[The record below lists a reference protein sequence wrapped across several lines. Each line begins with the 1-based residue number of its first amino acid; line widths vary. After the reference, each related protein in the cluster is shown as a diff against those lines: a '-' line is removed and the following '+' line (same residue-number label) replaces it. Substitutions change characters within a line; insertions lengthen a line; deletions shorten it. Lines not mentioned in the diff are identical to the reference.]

1 MTAPQF
7 RPLKFGVTRVNL
19 RNGTDGTRY
28 LQADQDLQA
37 FPDRLTDR
45 LQHWAQVKPEHSF
58 MARRIQQADGTLGDW
73 QHISYA
79 QAWQTARNIAQGL
92 IDRGLNAERPVVI
105 LSENSLEHALLALGC
120 LVAGVPYVPTSPP
133 YSLVSVDYDK
143 LKHVLSTVT
152 PGMVFASDARYAK
165 AIAAT
170 VSDDMEVVMVEG
182 DVPGRSVT
190 AFESLC
196 SQPATPAV
204 DAAMAATGPD
214 TIAKFLFTSGS
225 TKLPKAVINTNRLW
239 CANQQQMAQ
248 SMPVLAEQELVLVDW
263 LPWNHTFGGNHNF
276 GMTVF
281 HGGTLYIDDGKPTP
295 ALMHETLRNLR
306 EIAPTVYF
314 NVPTGFEAIAHA
326 MQTDDQLRKTLLS
339 RVQMFFYAGAA
350 LAQPIWDS
358 LYASQEREV
367 GERIVMGTG
376 LGMTESGPFGIFVTN
391 PFVQAGDLGVPT
403 PGLELKLVN
412 MQGKTEV
419 RYRGPNI
426 TPGYWRNPEETASA
440 FDEEGFFKTGDAVQW
455 IDETDVHLGLKF
467 DGRIAEDFKLATGTF
482 VSVGPLR
489 AKIIA
494 AGAPFIQDAVLTG
507 INLKEVG
514 AMIFPTPAVRALSGL
529 PADAPLADVLA
540 SAPVLAKFQ
549 DIVNTLAQTSTG
561 SANRIARLCLLS
573 EPPTID
579 KGEITDKGSINQRS
593 VLTHRADT
601 VAALHADTLHDIK
614 EEKMASKGFFN
625 AFADVWMHDGVRT
638 PMVDYC
644 GSLGHI
650 SPTDLGI
657 KAAREALKR
666 AGIAASEIG
675 SVITGNMAPGDFD
688 QFVLPRH
695 IGLYA
700 GVPQEVPAIMVQRIC
715 GTGFELFRQAGEQ
728 IEAGVCEAALVV
740 GTESMT
746 RNPIAAFDHRTG
758 FKLGA
763 PVGFKDFMWEA
774 LKDPAAGI
782 NMIQT
787 AENLA
792 KKYSITR
799 EEVDQFASDSF
810 AKAVAAQAE
819 GFHAGEIVPVV
830 TEKFE
835 LEGYVSR

>member
-1 MTAPQF
+1 MNAPQF
-7 RPLKFGVTRVNL
+7 RPLKFGVTRVSL
-19 RNGTDGTRY
+19 RDGTPGTRY
-28 LQADQDLQA
+28 LQADQALEA
-37 FPDRLTDR
+37 YPDRLSDR
-45 LQHWAQVKPEHSF
+45 LRHWAQVKPDQTF
-58 MARRIQQADGTLGDW
+58 MARRVKNADGTLGDW
-73 QHISYA
+73 RHISYA
-79 QAWQTARNIAQGL
+79 QAWQAARSIAQSVL
-92 IDRGLNAERPVVI
+92 DRGLSAERPVVI

-120 LVAGVPYVPTSPP
+120 LVAGVPFVPTSPP

-143 LKHVLSTVT
+143 LKHVLRTVT
-152 PGMVFASDARYAK
+152 PGLVFASDARYAK
-165 AIAAT
+165 AMAAT
-170 VSDDMEVVMVEG
+170 VGADTEIAMVEG
-182 DVPGRSVT
+182 EVPGRTVT
-190 AFESLC
+190 AFDSLC
-196 SQPATPAV
+196 ATAATPAV

-225 TKLPKAVINTNRLW
+225 TKMPKAVINTHRLW

-248 SMPVLAEQELVLVDW
+248 SMPVLTERELVLVDW

-326 MQTDDQLRKTLLS
+326 MQTDDLLRQTLLS

-412 MQGKTEV
+412 TEGKTEV

-426 TPGYWRNPEETASA
+426 TPGYWRAPKETTEA
-440 FDEEGFFKTGDAVQW
+440 FDEEGFFKTGDAVKW
-455 IDETDVHLGLKF
+455 IDESNAHLGLKF

-514 AMIFPTPAVRALSGL
+514 AMIFPTPAVRVLSGL

-549 DIVNTLAQTSTG
+549 DIVNTLAQTATG

-593 VLTHRADT
+593 VLAHRAGT
-601 VAALHADTLHDIK
+601 VAALHEGTLP
-614 EEKMASKGFFN
+614 N
-625 AFADVWMHDGVRT
+625 
-638 PMVDYC
+638 
-644 GSLGHI
+644 
-650 SPTDLGI
+650 
-657 KAAREALKR
+657 
-666 AGIAASEIG
+666 
-675 SVITGNMAPGDFD
+675 
-688 QFVLPRH
+688 VLQ
-695 IGLYA
+695 
-700 GVPQEVPAIMVQRIC
+700 PQ
-715 GTGFELFRQAGEQ
+715 
-728 IEAGVCEAALVV
+728 
-740 GTESMT
+740 
-746 RNPIAAFDHRTG
+746 
-758 FKLGA
+758 
-763 PVGFKDFMWEA
+763 
-774 LKDPAAGI
+774 
-782 NMIQT
+782 
-787 AENLA
+787 
-792 KKYSITR
+792 
-799 EEVDQFASDSF
+799 
-810 AKAVAAQAE
+810 
-819 GFHAGEIVPVV
+819 
-830 TEKFE
+830 
-835 LEGYVSR
+835 

>member
-1 MTAPQF
+1 MNAPKF
-7 RPLKFGVTRVNL
+7 RPLKFGVTRVSL
-19 RNGTDGTRY
+19 RDGEPGTRY
-28 LQADQDLQA
+28 LQADQTLQA

-45 LQHWAQVKPEHSF
+45 LQHWAHTKPHQTF
-58 MARRIQQADGTLGDW
+58 MARRVKNTDGTLGDW
-73 QHISYA
+73 RHITYA
-79 QAWQTARNIAQGL
+79 QAWQTARSIAQSVL
-92 IDRGLNAERPVVI
+92 DRGLSAERPVVI

-120 LVAGVPYVPTSPP
+120 LIAGVPYVPTSPP

-143 LKHVLSTVT
+143 LKHVLRTVT
-152 PGMVFASDARYAK
+152 PGLVFASDARYAK

-170 VSDDMEVVMVEG
+170 VGEDMEVVMCEG

-190 AFESLC
+190 AFDSLC
-196 SQPATPAV
+196 ATAATAAV

-326 MQTDDQLRKTLLS
+326 MQNDDQLRKTLLS

-403 PGLELKLVN
+403 PGLELKLVDTD
-412 MQGKTEV
+412 GKTEV

-426 TPGYWRNPEETASA
+426 TPGYWRNAQETTGA
-440 FDEEGFFKTGDAVQW
+440 FDEEGFFKTGDAVKW
-455 IDETDVHLGLKF
+455 IDETDEHLGLKF

-494 AGAPFIQDAVLTG
+494 AGAPYIQDAVLTG

-529 PADAPLADVLA
+529 SADAPLAEILG
-540 SAPVLAKFQ
+540 SAPVQTKFQ
-549 DIVNTLAQTSTG
+549 EIVNTLALSATG
-561 SANRIARLCLLS
+561 SANRIARMCLLA

-593 VLTHRADT
+593 VLAHRAAT
-601 VAALHADTLHDIK
+601 VAALHEGTL
-614 EEKMASKGFFN
+614 
-625 AFADVWMHDGVRT
+625 
-638 PMVDYC
+638 P
-644 GSLGHI
+644 HI
-650 SPTDLGI
+650 L
-657 KAAREALKR
+657 
-666 AGIAASEIG
+666 
-675 SVITGNMAPGDFD
+675 
-688 QFVLPRH
+688 Q
-695 IGLYA
+695 
-700 GVPQEVPAIMVQRIC
+700 PQ
-715 GTGFELFRQAGEQ
+715 
-728 IEAGVCEAALVV
+728 
-740 GTESMT
+740 
-746 RNPIAAFDHRTG
+746 
-758 FKLGA
+758 
-763 PVGFKDFMWEA
+763 
-774 LKDPAAGI
+774 
-782 NMIQT
+782 
-787 AENLA
+787 
-792 KKYSITR
+792 
-799 EEVDQFASDSF
+799 
-810 AKAVAAQAE
+810 
-819 GFHAGEIVPVV
+819 
-830 TEKFE
+830 
-835 LEGYVSR
+835 